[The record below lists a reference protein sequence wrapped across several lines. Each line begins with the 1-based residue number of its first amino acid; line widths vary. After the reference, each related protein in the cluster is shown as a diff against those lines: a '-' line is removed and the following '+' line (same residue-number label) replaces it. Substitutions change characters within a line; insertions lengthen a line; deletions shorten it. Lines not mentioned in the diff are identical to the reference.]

1 MNEDSLRITERKYK
15 GETEVLSA
23 RLPAELIKILS
34 DIARDTGR
42 SRNEIVEKC
51 LTFAVSRLQIEKGM

>member
-1 MNEDSLRITERKYK
+1 MNDESLRITERRYK

-23 RLPAELIKILS
+23 RLPGDLVKALS

-42 SRNEIVEKC
+42 SRNEIIEKC
-51 LTFAVSRLQIEKGM
+51 LTYAVSRLQIEKGA